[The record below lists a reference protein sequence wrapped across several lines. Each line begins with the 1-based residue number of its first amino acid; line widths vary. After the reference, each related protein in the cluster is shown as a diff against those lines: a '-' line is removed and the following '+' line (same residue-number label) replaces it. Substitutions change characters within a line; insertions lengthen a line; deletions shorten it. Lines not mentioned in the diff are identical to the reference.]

1 MAQVDHTVFTMN
13 RTPLYPSSSSHRG
26 ARSLFGALEWE
37 ELPSL
42 SDSLRRPFSG
52 SVWTATQRMELFDYD
67 DAPPPAPFAE
77 PIDGLHVREI
87 DGCDVFQHFF
97 GRTGISH

>member
-1 MAQVDHTVFTMN
+1 MN
-13 RTPLYPSSSSHRG
+13 RTSPYSSSTHSRG

-42 SDSLRRPFSG
+42 AGSLRHRELGFAG

-67 DAPPPAPFAE
+67 DAPPPTPFAE
-77 PIDGLHVREI
+77 PINGLHVREI
-87 DGCDVFQHFF
+87 DGNEVFQHFF
-97 GRTGISH
+97 GRATFSH

>member
-1 MAQVDHTVFTMN
+1 MN
-13 RTPLYPSSSSHRG
+13 RTSLHHAHAFDRSA
-26 ARSLFGALEWE
+26 ARASMFGALEWE

-42 SDSLRRPFSG
+42 AQSLTRREHNARSAWP
-52 SVWTATQRMELFDYD
+52 ATQRMELLDF

-87 DGCDVFQHFF
+87 DGSDVFRHFF
-97 GRTGISH
+97 GRAASH

>member
-1 MAQVDHTVFTMN
+1 MN
-13 RTPLYPSSSSHRG
+13 RTPLSPSSSWRRHG
-26 ARSLFGALEWE
+26 APSLFGALEWE

-42 SDSLRRPFSG
+42 AQHLNRHESGFGG

-67 DAPPPAPFAE
+67 DAPVPAPFVE

-87 DGCDVFQHFF
+87 DGSEVFRHFF
-97 GRTGISH
+97 GRAGASH

>member
-1 MAQVDHTVFTMN
+1 MN
-13 RTPLYPSSSSHRG
+13 RTPLSSSSFHRR
-26 ARSLFGALEWE
+26 AAPSLFGALEWE

-42 SDSLRRPFSG
+42 AQHLNRHESGFGG

-67 DAPPPAPFAE
+67 NAPAPAPFVE

-87 DGCDVFQHFF
+87 DGNEVLRHFF
-97 GRTGISH
+97 GRTGTSH

>member
-1 MAQVDHTVFTMN
+1 MN
-13 RTPLYPSSSSHRG
+13 RTPLSPSFSYRRG
-26 ARSLFGALEWE
+26 APSLFGALEWE

-42 SDSLRRPFSG
+42 AQHLNRHESGFSG

-67 DAPPPAPFAE
+67 DTPKPASFVE

-87 DGCDVFQHFF
+87 DGSEVFHHFF
-97 GRTGISH
+97 GRAGIRH